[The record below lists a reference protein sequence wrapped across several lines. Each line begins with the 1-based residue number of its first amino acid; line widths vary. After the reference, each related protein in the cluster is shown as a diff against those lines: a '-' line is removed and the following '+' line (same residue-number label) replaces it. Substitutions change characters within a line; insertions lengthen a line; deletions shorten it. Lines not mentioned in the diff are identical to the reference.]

1 MRRLF
6 KIVGIILG
14 VLLALVVVAVL
25 LIPLWFDPNDYKDQI
40 VGMVERQTGREVTIE
55 GELDLSVFPW
65 LGVEVGR
72 VRMANAQG
80 FGDEPMVR
88 VENADIRVK
97 LVPLLLRREVEMDTV
112 RLEGVVL
119 NLARDQAGRTNW
131 EDLTAAPEAPPQE
144 TGGGGRALGDLALGG
159 IRITNATVNWDDRST
174 GARYTL
180 TRANLQSGAIVPG
193 RPFDLSLEFDFETRE
208 PALNGHVTLAGE
220 ASIAPDAGRY
230 QLHGTRL
237 TALVKGKDLPPD
249 GVAGQLTGDITAD
262 LNQQTL
268 SLPDLALTVAGIN
281 ARGSLQGKSILDAP
295 AVQGALRVAEFNPR
309 ELLQRLGQTA
319 PDTADPEALRRAR
332 ADLKLAA
339 STQDAR
345 FDEITVQLDG
355 STLTGQAAVRDFA
368 KPAITFDLA
377 LDNIDV
383 DRYLPPPSQ
392 EEPPPAA
399 TPTGAAGTAE
409 EVLPVELLRGL
420 NLNGTLRIGQVKVSG
435 LRANNIQLKLAAK
448 DGVLRMQ
455 PATAEL
461 YQGKYEG
468 NMSLDVRGAA
478 PRLAVNDKLTG
489 VQAGPLLK
497 DLAGKEWIS
506 GTANVSAQLNA
517 VGLTPEAIRGSL
529 NGNASFAFRDGAVQ
543 GINIAQLIR
552 QAQASLKGQQA
563 PPAANQTDFSELT
576 GTLNIT
582 DGVVRNRDL
591 SVKSPLLRVTGEG
604 MVVDLKTEQVDYL
617 VNAVLVGSLE
627 GQGGKELEELKGVT
641 IPVRVGGT
649 MSDLAFRLDLEKALG
664 AKVRGKVQER
674 VEKEREELKER
685 LDKKL
690 QEGLKGLLR

>member
-1 MRRLF
+1 MRRVF
-6 KIVGIILG
+6 KIFGGVLG
-14 VLLALVVVAVL
+14 VLLALMVVAVL

-40 VGMVERQTGREVTIE
+40 VGMLERQTGREVTIE

-80 FGDEPMVR
+80 FGDEPMIR

-119 NLARDQAGRTNW
+119 NLARDQTGRTNW
-131 EDLTAAPEAPPQE
+131 EDLMAAPAAPPQE
-144 TGGGGRALGDLALGG
+144 ADDAGGRALGALALGG
-159 IRITNATVNWDDRST
+159 IKITNATVNWDDRST
-174 GARYTL
+174 GARYAL
-180 TRANLQSGAIVPG
+180 TRANLQSDAIVPG
-193 RPFDLSLEFDFETRE
+193 RPFDLSLEFDFETGE
-208 PALNGHVTLAGE
+208 PALTGRVTLSGE
-220 ASIAPDAGRY
+220 ASIAPDAGQY
-230 QLHGTRL
+230 QLRGTRL

-268 SLPDLALTVAGIN
+268 SLPDLALTVAGVS

-309 ELLQRLGQTA
+309 ELLQRLGQA
-319 PDTADPEALRRAR
+319 VPDTADPEALRRAR

-345 FDEITVQLDG
+345 FDEITVQLDA
-355 STLTGQAAVRDFA
+355 STLTGQAAVRDFT
-368 KPAITFDLA
+368 KPAVTFDLA

-383 DRYLPPPSQ
+383 DRYLPPPS
-392 EEPPPAA
+392 EEEPPAA
-399 TPTGAAGTAE
+399 TPTGAAAATAGA
-409 EVLPVELLRGL
+409 LPVELLRDL

-435 LRANNIQLKLAAK
+435 LRANNIQLKLTAK
-448 DGVLRMQ
+448 DGVVRMQ

-468 NMSLDVRGAA
+468 NMSLDVRGAM

-497 DLAGKEWIS
+497 DLVGKEWIS

-517 VGLTPEAIRGSL
+517 VGLTPEAIRSSL

-604 MVVDLKTEQVDYL
+604 MMVDLKTEQVDYL
-617 VNAVLVGSLE
+617 VNAVLVGTLE
-627 GQGGKELEELKGVT
+627 GQGGKDLEELKGVT
-641 IPVRVGGT
+641 IPVRIGGT

-664 AKVRGKVQER
+664 AKVRSKVQEQ